1 MISRFFMLRN
11 PQKFPHFNSIK
22 MTPTTHMTKAHH
34 WYFDPPGDRGG
45 GSISMF
51 CFKDAV
57 FFFFPP
63 AMRDP

>member
-1 MISRFFMLRN
+1 
-11 PQKFPHFNSIK
+11 